1 VRSQLLDYEVSTNYK
16 LCLAGL
22 HAAKVGHAMDVD
34 GMTKGRAGCVLEFM
48 QWLKNTSL
56 DPRYEGLAARYDA
69 PARRAVFKSS
79 NKSAPAFKE
88 LGRQVA
94 TVAYDKLCFNT
105 CPDIKS
111 VSSCSCSFITAVAQV
126 ATRHNCQL
134 IVASI
139 VVTCVGLRQTQLHSN
154 CPLKC

>member
-1 VRSQLLDYEVSTNYK
+1 VLHLLRSQLLDYEVSTNYK

-22 HAAKVGHAMDVD
+22 HSAKVGHAMDVD

-69 PARRAVFKSS
+69 PARRAVFKCS
-79 NKSAPAFKE
+79 NKSAPAIKE

-94 TVAYDKLCFNT
+94 AVAY
-105 CPDIKS
+105 
-111 VSSCSCSFITAVAQV
+111 CSLQLAKVMFVAV
-126 ATRHNCQL
+126 
-134 IVASI
+134 
-139 VVTCVGLRQTQLHSN
+139 
-154 CPLKC
+154 